1 MNILMQGVN
10 QQFRGNIQINVDYKE
25 LGDRKEPFIVVEIDN
40 SKFDIS
46 KKDAERL
53 TKLSNEN
60 DFAKILESKCDTN
73 YKIAK
78 VLTNALNW

>member
-1 MNILMQGVN
+1 MNMLMQGVN

-60 DFAKILESKCDTN
+60 DFAKILESKCDNN